1 MCESVEATSMTD
13 PPERSEGGRPDVG
26 RVVYYRDPNAPRP
39 DAVVPSVF
47 VAATDSSSRI
57 LLVRRCDSGRWELP
71 GGRVDVGE
79 SALSAAR
86 RETAEESGVLVQI
99 TGLVGIYTEPGH
111 VVVAADGTARQQF
124 VVVFL
129 AEVTGG
135 RPRGDQGETCAAEWF
150 EPAMLARLPMDLPVR
165 RWIADALR
173 GDAGPNLS

>member
-1 MCESVEATSMTD
+1 MCESVEATSRSD
-13 PPERSEGGRPDVG
+13 LSERSRDERVAVG
-26 RVVYYRDPNAPRP
+26 RVTYYRDPNAPRP

-47 VAATDSSSRI
+47 VAAIDSSSRI

-86 RETAEESGVLVQI
+86 RETAEESGVLVRI

-111 VVVAADGTARQQF
+111 IVVAVDGTVRQQF
-124 VVVFL
+124 VLVFR

-135 RPRGDQGETCAAEWF
+135 QPRGDQGETCAADWF
-150 EPAMLARLPMDLPVR
+150 EPAALAGLPMDLPVR

-173 GDAGPNLS
+173 VDPSPYLS